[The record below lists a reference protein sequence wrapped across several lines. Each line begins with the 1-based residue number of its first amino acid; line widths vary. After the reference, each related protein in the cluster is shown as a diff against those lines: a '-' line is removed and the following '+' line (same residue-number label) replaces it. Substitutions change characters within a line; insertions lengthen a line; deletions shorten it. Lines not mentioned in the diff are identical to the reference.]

1 MDDSQIHRLMTQS
14 GCGGT
19 LTPPVRRFALA
30 CRAAIYSA
38 EQARI
43 EAPLRAEIDRL
54 NEQRRESQAERERLL
69 DSLARAGL
77 EASRIMVLKERDRC
91 AKVAAP
97 EHVTYSDDE
106 WRVRCEVR
114 DAILDA

>member
-1 MDDSQIHRLMTQS
+1 MDDSEIHRLMTQS

-19 LTPPVRRFALA
+19 LTPAVRRFALA

-38 EQARI
+38 EQAQI

-54 NEQRRESQAERERLL
+54 NAQRRELQAERERLL

-77 EASRIMVLKERDRC
+77 EASRMVLKERDRC
-91 AKVAAP
+91 AKTAAP
-97 EHVTYSDDE
+97 EHIPYSDDE